1 MLIEQII
8 EFESRVPGPLV
19 VHIILKLVIFMTK
32 QKSSKAN
39 LWAHYLMLKMLQ
51 KAMYLD
57 FPDLGQVTKLNPKM
71 QDFKRVLDFT

>member
-19 VHIILKLVIFMTK
+19 VHIFLKLVIFMTK

-39 LWAHYLMLKMLQ
+39 LRAHYLMLKTWH
-51 KAMYLD
+51 KAMYLY
-57 FPDLGQVTKLNPKM
+57 FPDLGQVTKFNPKM
-71 QDFKRVLDFT
+71 QDSKRVLDLT